1 MQRLILLVLIP
12 LALGGCDQFIPV
24 SGRYALFETSAGTIY
39 RLDTTSGK
47 TEVVDSPTGWPKL
60 KARTLYKAEDGK
72 TYEYVGAGM
81 LKELS
86 TTEAADRILEKY
98 AK

>member
-1 MQRLILLVLIP
+1 MHRLILLVLIP
-12 LALGGCDQFIPV
+12 LTLCGCDRFA
-24 SGRYALFETSAGTIY
+24 SFAGRYSLFETSKGAVY

-47 TEVVDSPTGWPKL
+47 TEVVYSPTGWPKL
-60 KARTLYKAEDGK
+60 NAKTLYEGEDGK
-72 TYEYVGAGM
+72 TYEYLGAGK

-86 TTEAADRILEKY
+86 TTEAADRIVEKY